1 MLIEVL
7 GFLSGSA
14 LIGAAWLMLLRH
26 QRWKAIRGAY
36 HGFARERSHGGN
48 ALIWPSR

>member
-7 GFLSGSA
+7 GFFS
-14 LIGAAWLMLLRH
+14 GAAAIAVGALLLLRH
-26 QRWKAIRGAY
+26 ERWKAIRGAY
-36 HGFARERSHGGN
+36 FGPAGRQAQGGN